1 MTSSQTRINFFTGF
15 PSQETQQLLL
25 EWHALYSS
33 LQAEKK
39 SMSGIGHEEAQKML
53 NIPARK
59 INQYIREGYLKQKP
73 SGELYK
79 YQVIGLLFEMKQQEL
94 FASIR

>member
-1 MTSSQTRINFFTGF
+1 LNFFAGF
-15 PSQETQQLLL
+15 PSQETQKLLL

-39 SMSGIGHEEAQKML
+39 NMSGISHDEAQRML

-73 SGELYK
+73 SGELFK